1 MHLKSLV
8 AVGLAVGL
16 VGCGS
21 TSPTAPTAVQS
32 SASVPDPTP
41 SPTPSPTPTP
51 TPTPTPKVNLI
62 TGVVQDALGRPV
74 VDVKVSA
81 GAGSSDDTD
90 AEGRFAVTTSAPIGA
105 SVHFTVYKEGYKYKE
120 LFVTGPTVVITLY
133 VRGDGDTTP
142 DPDWPE
148 PCVLWGEC

>member
-1 MHLKSLV
+1 
-8 AVGLAVGL
+8 
-16 VGCGS
+16 
-21 TSPTAPTAVQS
+21 
-32 SASVPDPTP
+32 
-41 SPTPSPTPTP
+41 
-51 TPTPTPKVNLI
+51 VNRI

-74 VDVKVSA
+74 GDVKVSA

-90 AEGRFAVTTSAPIGA
+90 AEGRFAVTTNAPIGA

-133 VRGDGDTTP
+133 VRGDGDMTP